1 MNLQD
6 KFKEIMTLQFVKIRL
21 YPFHSC
27 LCAMIRNYTKQQQ
40 VNSGHTL

>member
-6 KFKEIMTLQFVKIRL
+6 KFKEIVTLQFAKIA
-21 YPFHSC
+21 FNDHSC
-27 LCAMIRNYTKQQQ
+27 LCTMQDNYTKQE

>member
-6 KFKEIMTLQFVKIRL
+6 KFKEIMTLQFAFKDFIHAYV
-21 YPFHSC
+21 PVQD
-27 LCAMIRNYTKQQQ
+27 NYIKQQE

>member
-6 KFKEIMTLQFVKIRL
+6 KFKEIMTLQFVKIRF
-21 YPFHSC
+21 YSC
-27 LCAMIRNYTKQQQ
+27 LCAMQDNYTKQQE

>member
-6 KFKEIMTLQFVKIRL
+6 KFKKIVTLQFVKL
-21 YPFHSC
+21 AFNDHSC
-27 LCAMIRNYTKQQQ
+27 FYAMQDNYIKQQE

>member
-6 KFKEIMTLQFVKIRL
+6 KFKEIMTLQFVKISL
-21 YPFHSC
+21 LTILFMFMCHD
-27 LCAMIRNYTKQQQ
+27 NYTKQQQ